1 MRILFATAE
10 FAPVAMVGGL
20 GSASAGLVRELRRS
34 GHEVEVVLPDYR
46 RLPLDDAATTHL
58 ELPGEWGPVTIRRG
72 HHPDTGALTLVHTP
86 AIERPH
92 PYLDQHGNGW
102 SDNDARFLHFSAA
115 VAEIVAQRPPDVVHL
130 NDWHT
135 AAALSWI
142 APSVPTVFSIHN
154 LAYQGDAD
162 GGWASQ
168 LGARR
173 DAFVRHGGVNPMA
186 GALRTSDRIVVVSP
200 NYRSEILRPEHAF
213 GLHDLLEARADDLVG
228 IRNGI
233 ETDVWDP
240 RTDRHLA
247 TPFGAD
253 DLSGKAT
260 AHDALSAELGLPVP
274 ARGPRSPLAV
284 VVSRLVH
291 QKGIDLLVGMLDL
304 LPRMPARL
312 AVLGGGDA
320 DLAAA
325 LRHAAQRAPQHVA
338 FVEGYDEALGH
349 RLIAGGDLL
358 LMPSRFE
365 PCGLTQMQAMRY
377 GTIPVV
383 HGVGGLV
390 DTVVDADTEP
400 RAGTGFVAVR
410 PDPVGL
416 LDAWHRANR
425 AVANPA
431 RRDAIRR
438 RGMTTDWS
446 WEHPAAVHVELYG
459 AVLHSGS

>member
-34 GHEVEVVLPDYR
+34 GHEVEVALPDYSNLALEAAASEVLT
-46 RLPLDDAATTHL
+46 LPDGW
-58 ELPGEWGPVTIRRG
+58 EPVTVRRG
-72 HHPDTGALTLVHTP
+72 HHAATGALTLVHTA

-92 PYLDQHGNGW
+92 PYLDAHGNGW

-115 VAEIVAQRPPDVVHL
+115 VAAIAERTRPDVVHL

-142 APSVPTVFSIHN
+142 PASTPSVFSIHN

-162 GGWASQ
+162 GGWLAR
-168 LGARR
+168 LGVRR
-173 DAFVRHGGVNPMA
+173 DAFAHHGALNPMA
-186 GALRTSDRIVVVSP
+186 GALHLADRIVVVSP
-200 NYRSEILRPEHAF
+200 NYRREILHPEHAF
-213 GLHDLLEARADDLVG
+213 GLHDVLTARADDLVG

-240 RTDRHLA
+240 ATDPHLSA
-247 TPFGAD
+247 PFGPD
-253 DLSGKAT
+253 DLTGKAI
-260 AHDALSAELGLPVP
+260 AHDALSAELGLTVP
-274 ARGPRSPLAV
+274 ERGARPPLAV

-291 QKGIDLLVGMLDL
+291 QKGIDLLAGLLDC

-320 DLAAA
+320 DLAAT
-325 LRHAAQRAPQHVA
+325 LRRAADHDPTRVA

-349 RLIAGGDLL
+349 RLVAGADLL

-390 DTVVDADTEP
+390 DTVTDADASP

-425 AVANPA
+425 AVAQPA

-446 WEHPAAVHVELYG
+446 WEHPAAAHVALYE
-459 AVLHSGS
+459 AVR